1 MNRIYITDCEGPIS
15 KNDNAYE
22 LAEKLIPEGATLFTI
37 LSKYDDI
44 QVEIVK
50 RPGYKPGDTLK
61 LILPFLKAYGATDE
75 VIRRFS
81 AEGILLVPGAAETL
95 RDLSKLMP
103 SYIVSTS
110 YQHYIESLCEIVGFP
125 KDNSYST
132 RLELDRFKISN
143 SEAMKIRE
151 WANILV
157 KRTPPKI
164 PRGASSLEDLDER
177 DKETV
182 KFLDKMF
189 WSDMRT
195 MSVWQ
200 ILSNVNPIGGTEKVE
215 AVKDIIRKNKSE
227 VANVIYFGDSITD
240 SAPLKYVRENGG
252 VAVSF
257 NGNEYAV
264 REAEF
269 AVLSE
274 NTLVTTILA
283 TTFSKGG
290 KNAVERLVSK
300 WSFKAI
306 EEFTGTNLRIKAEAI
321 YRLGLPQIE
330 IVTENNIERVTE
342 KSCQFRIKV
351 RGEAVGRLG

>member
-1 MNRIYITDCEGPIS
+1 
-15 KNDNAYE
+15 
-22 LAEKLIPEGATLFTI
+22 
-37 LSKYDDI
+37 
-44 QVEIVK
+44 
-50 RPGYKPGDTLK
+50 
-61 LILPFLKAYGATDE
+61 
-75 VIRRFS
+75 
-81 AEGILLVPGAAETL
+81 
-95 RDLSKLMP
+95 
-103 SYIVSTS
+103 
-110 YQHYIESLCEIVGFP
+110 
-125 KDNSYST
+125 
-132 RLELDRFKISN
+132 
-143 SEAMKIRE
+143 
-151 WANILV
+151 
-157 KRTPPKI
+157 
-164 PRGASSLEDLDER
+164 
-177 DKETV
+177 
-182 KFLDKMF
+182 
-189 WSDMRT
+189 
-195 MSVWQ
+195 VWQ

-351 RGEAVGRLG
+351 RGGAVGRLG